1 MKVQL
6 LSIVGAVGIL
16 MVGGVGCSKDDSS
29 RDAKTTAAT
38 TSTAQTTTS
47 ATVATTTS
55 AATTT
60 TGAAAG
66 GTGAKVTI
74 DGQAKQ
80 VDGPVVCATTDGKFS
95 IAIGEVITG
104 VIVGLEQDA
113 SKVRAVGLGDVNGV
127 VLNFTDGVPGDT
139 ATATK
144 DGNTYTI
151 KGTASG
157 SDSAGNQVSKP
168 FEVVVTCP

>member
-1 MKVQL
+1 MTVRL
-6 LSIVGAVGIL
+6 LSVVGAAAIL
-16 MVGGVGCSKDDSS
+16 MVGGVGCAKDETSS
-29 RDAKTTAAT
+29 DAKTTSAAAT
-38 TSTAQTTTS
+38 TASRA
-47 ATVATTTS
+47 ATTTS
-55 AATTT
+55 AA
-60 TGAAAG
+60 AAG
-66 GTGAKVTI
+66 AGAKVTI

-80 VDGPVVCATTDGKFS
+80 VDGPVVCSTTDGKFS

-151 KGTASG
+151 TGTASG
-157 SDSAGNQVSKP
+157 SDSAGNPVSKP
-168 FEVVVTCP
+168 FEVVATCP

>member
-1 MKVQL
+1 MMVRL
-6 LSIVGAVGIL
+6 LSVVGAAVIL
-16 MVGGVGCSKDDSS
+16 MVGGVGCSKDGSS
-29 RDAKTTAAT
+29 SDATTTSTAAT
-38 TSTAQTTTS
+38 TTS
-47 ATVATTTS
+47 V
-55 AATTT
+55 AATTS
-60 TGAAAG
+60 GAAATSTAATG
-66 GTGAKVTI
+66 PGAKVTV

-80 VDGPVVCATTDGKFS
+80 VDGPVVCSTTDGKFS

-104 VIVGLEQDA
+104 VIVGLEPDA
-113 SKVRAVGLGDVNGV
+113 SKVRVVGLGDVNGV

-144 DGNTYTI
+144 DDNTYTI

-168 FEVVVTCP
+168 FEVVATCP

>member
-1 MKVQL
+1 MNVRL
-6 LSIVGAVGIL
+6 MSVVGALGLLLI
-16 MVGGVGCSKDDSS
+16 GGGGCAKDDKPS
-29 RDAKTTAAT
+29 DAKTATSAEAKTTTAT
-38 TSTAQTTTS
+38 TAPP
-47 ATVATTTS
+47 A
-55 AATTT
+55 
-60 TGAAAG
+60 
-66 GTGAKVTI
+66 GAKVTI

-157 SDSAGNQVSKP
+157 SDSAGKQVSKP
-168 FEVVVTCP
+168 FEVVATCP

>member
-1 MKVQL
+1 MKVRL
-6 LSIVGAVGIL
+6 LSVVGAVGIL

-29 RDAKTTAAT
+29 GDT
-38 TSTAQTTTS
+38 TTTS
-47 ATVATTTS
+47 GTTPTAGTTTS
-55 AATTT
+55 AAATTT
-60 TGAAAG
+60 TAAAG
-66 GTGAKVTI
+66 GTGAKVTV

-95 IAIGEVITG
+95 IAIGDVITG

-113 SKVRAVGLGDVNGV
+113 SKVRGVGLGDVNGV

-144 DGNTYTI
+144 DGNTYTV

-157 SDSAGNQVSKP
+157 SDSAGKQVSKP
-168 FEVVVTCP
+168 FEVVATCP

>member
-1 MKVQL
+1 MTVRS
-6 LSIVGAVGIL
+6 LSVVGAVVIL
-16 MVGGVGCSKDDSS
+16 MVGGVACSKDGSS
-29 RDAKTTAAT
+29 SDATTTSTAAAT
-38 TSTAQTTTS
+38 TS
-47 ATVATTTS
+47 VAATTS
-55 AATTT
+55 AA
-60 TGAAAG
+60 AA

-80 VDGPVVCATTDGKFS
+80 VDGPVVCSTTDGKFS

-104 VIVGLEQDA
+104 VIVGLEPDA
-113 SKVRAVGLGDVNGV
+113 SKVRVVGLGDVNGV

-168 FEVVVTCP
+168 FEVVATCP